1 MAATTGYVYDPRFLE
16 HDTGAGHPER
26 PARLTRIVESLASNA
41 WFADLPRFEPLPA
54 DRASVEA
61 IHAPEY
67 VDHADQV
74 IASGAEYLDSM
85 DVAVSRSSFE
95 IALLAAGAGMTL
107 ANEII
112 AGRVNNGMAI
122 IRPPGHH
129 AEAQR
134 ALGFCIFNN
143 VAILAEHLKSAHGIE
158 RIAIVDFDVHHG
170 NGTQSAFQAD
180 PNVMYI
186 STHQFPY
193 YPGTGAAEEIGTG
206 PGAGTIVNCPLR
218 AGSGNTEYEAA
229 FMKRILPALDA
240 FGPDFVLVSA
250 GFDAHADD
258 PLGDMRLS
266 TDFYGRMT
274 EWLLEIADRH
284 AGGRLISLLEGG
296 YDVDALAASVVAHI
310 GTLAGVPES
319 EHNRTE
325 ASAG

>member
-1 MAATTGYVYDPRFLE
+1 MAATTGYVYDPRFLD

-26 PARLTRIVESLASNA
+26 PARLTRTAEALESNP
-41 WFADLPRFEPLPA
+41 WFAGLSRFLPA
-54 DRASVEA
+54 PASRAALEA
-61 IHAPEY
+61 IHSAAY
-67 VDHADQV
+67 VDHAEQT
-74 IASGAEYLDSM
+74 IASGADHLDSM
-85 DVAVSRSSFE
+85 DVAVGTSSFE
-95 IALLAAGAGMTL
+95 VACLAAGAGMTL
-107 ANEII
+107 ADAVM
-112 AGRVNNGMAI
+112 AGQIDNGMAI
-122 IRPPGHH
+122 ARPPGHH
-129 AEAQR
+129 AEADR

-143 VAILAEHLKSAHGIE
+143 VAILAEHLKSAHGIG

-170 NGTQSAFQAD
+170 NGTQSAFEAD
-180 PNVMYI
+180 PNVMYV

-193 YPGTGAAEEIGTG
+193 YPGTGAAEEIGAG
-206 PGAGTIVNCPLR
+206 RGAGTIVNCPLR
-218 AGSGNTEYEAA
+218 AGSGNREYEAV

-258 PLGDMRLS
+258 PLGDMRLT

-296 YDVDALAASVVAHI
+296 YDIDALAASVVAHI
-310 GTLAGVPES
+310 GTLAGIPEAQ
-319 EHNRTE
+319 HTATA